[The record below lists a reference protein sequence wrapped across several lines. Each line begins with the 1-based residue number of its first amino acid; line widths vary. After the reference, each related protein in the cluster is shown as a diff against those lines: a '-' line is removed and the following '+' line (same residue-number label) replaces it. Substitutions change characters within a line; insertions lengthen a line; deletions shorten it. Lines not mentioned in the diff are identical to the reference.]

1 MEAKQNGPNGEHSSS
16 VVPGPTNPMVTP
28 LLTDLYQFTMAYA
41 YWKAGKH
48 NERAVLVTFLF
59 LFVLQCCLFAGKYER
74 GRFSI
79 PYLYRLSNRKF
90 FWLLFVVFLY
100 CFNVFILFFFIFFIF
115 SIDCDSVMLILSVCS
130 LFLFFFLVCLCL
142 YTRECLISKLSQVV
156 KVNLYFYY

>member
-90 FWLLFVVFLY
+90 FGYYL
-100 CFNVFILFFFIFFIF
+100 LFFFIASTYSYYF
-115 SIDCDSVMLILSVCS
+115 
-130 LFLFFFLVCLCL
+130 FLFFLFFRLIAILLC
-142 YTRECLISKLSQVV
+142 
-156 KVNLYFYY
+156 